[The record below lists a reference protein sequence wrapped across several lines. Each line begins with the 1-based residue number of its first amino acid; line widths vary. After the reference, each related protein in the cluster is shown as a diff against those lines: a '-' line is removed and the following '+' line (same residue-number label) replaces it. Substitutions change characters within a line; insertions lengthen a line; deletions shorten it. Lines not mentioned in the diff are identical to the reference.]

1 MSRSLIR
8 AAVLAAGALFL
19 LAAVDGVGQRLLPGA
34 WAGEY
39 EGHARPARKA
49 RRHARSR
56 SPRAYALEQGSTPEE
71 IARYFQLYGGFIDPA
86 INKQTQGGP
95 FDSGFFFDSGINANG
110 GDSPYMN

>member
-8 AAVLAAGALFL
+8 AGLLAVGALVVLAAA
-19 LAAVDGVGQRLLPGA
+19 DGTGRRMVPGA
-34 WAGEY
+34 WAGEHT
-39 EGHARPARKA
+39 GNAKPA
-49 RRHARSR
+49 RRHARKGQVR
-56 SPRAYALEQGSTPEE
+56 GYAARQGGATPEE
-71 IARYFQLYGGFIDPA
+71 IARYFQLYGGFIDPT